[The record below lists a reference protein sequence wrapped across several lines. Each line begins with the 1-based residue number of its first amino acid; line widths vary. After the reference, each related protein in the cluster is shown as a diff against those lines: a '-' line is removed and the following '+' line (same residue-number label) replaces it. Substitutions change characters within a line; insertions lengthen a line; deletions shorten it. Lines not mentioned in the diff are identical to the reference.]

1 MVRWSPLGASS
12 GDEYP
17 TPPQAKSISWTLPGG
32 EYTPPG
38 YSALG
43 TYPQVS
49 PLGTHPPPLDIPTHP
64 QKGPGTMVTH
74 LPRRDLEPW
83 LLWLLTPPPRKDLCS
98 GIPLPQSTDTRLW
111 KHYLPA
117 TSLAG
122 SKKKYSRSRM
132 RWGGVNT
139 SVKGCHIQAVQ
150 HFRSPPCYYSPF
162 LYHFCHFVMI
172 SCNNW

>member
-1 MVRWSPLGASS
+1 MVTVNKYHHSSRIYTCQLYMVRWSPLGASS

-43 TYPQVS
+43 TYPRY
-49 PLGTHPPPLDIPTHP
+49 PLWVLTPPLDIPTHP

-83 LLWLLTPPPRKDLCS
+83 LLTPPQKGPVTRDTPPPIDRHTPVKT
-98 GIPLPQSTDTRLW
+98 LPS
-111 KHYLPA
+111 
-117 TSLAG
+117 SNIV
-122 SKKKYSRSRM
+122 
-132 RWGGVNT
+132 GG
-139 SVKGCHIQAVQ
+139 Q
-150 HFRSPPCYYSPF
+150 
-162 LYHFCHFVMI
+162 
-172 SCNNW
+172 

>member
-49 PLGTHPPPLDIPTHP
+49 PLGTHPPFGHTHPSPERTWNHGYSPP

-83 LLWLLTPPPRKDLCS
+83 LLWLLTPPPERTCDQGYPSPNRQTHACENITFQQHRWRAVKRSIADLE
-98 GIPLPQSTDTRLW
+98 
-111 KHYLPA
+111 
-117 TSLAG
+117 
-122 SKKKYSRSRM
+122 
-132 RWGGVNT
+132 
-139 SVKGCHIQAVQ
+139 
-150 HFRSPPCYYSPF
+150 
-162 LYHFCHFVMI
+162 
-172 SCNNW
+172 